1 MVISDIPLYTL
12 WVLLKLS
19 HCYDCLADQIFNVT
33 IHGELCIPVNLC
45 QQHHTSRIIL
55 GNAQERNHLIWRDL
69 EMRQNVNLTYNNRT
83 DTFHFCFNNV
93 TKSFLFLEYCDVSR
107 VQPCES
113 GSTFCCSNWATFVS
127 KTRVNVAGDRCK
139 WLYNPTQLL
148 MKT

>member
-1 MVISDIPLYTL
+1 MVISDIPLYTQ

-19 HCYDCLADQIFNVT
+19 YCYDCLADQIFNVT
-33 IHGELCIPVNLC
+33 IHGELCIAVNLC

-55 GNAQERNHLIWRDL
+55 CNAWECNHQIWHDL
-69 EMRQNVNLTYNNRT
+69 EMRHNVNRTYNNRT

-93 TKSFLFLEYCDVSR
+93 TESFLFLEYCDVSR

-139 WLYNPTQLL
+139 WLYNLT
-148 MKT
+148 